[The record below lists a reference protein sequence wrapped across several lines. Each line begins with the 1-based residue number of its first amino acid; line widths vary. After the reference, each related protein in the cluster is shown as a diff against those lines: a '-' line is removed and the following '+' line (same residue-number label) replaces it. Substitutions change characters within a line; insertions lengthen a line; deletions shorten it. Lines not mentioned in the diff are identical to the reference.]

1 MYNFERT
8 DDNIKKLAKK
18 KWDSIAKPIDSLGEF
33 ENLFIKIAA
42 IKGNVDFTI
51 KNKTM
56 VVFCSDNGVV
66 AEGVT
71 QTDSSV
77 TTIVA
82 NNIPKG
88 VAAISKLSGAC
99 GAKAIAVDVGI
110 NGDTPEGVLDY
121 KVSKGTNNIANGP
134 AMTKEQMMQA
144 INAGIDVVKNLKDKT
159 DIIGLGEM
167 GIGNTTTTSAV
178 ASVLLG
184 IPVEKATGKGAG
196 LTSAGLERKVNVIK
210 KAIEV
215 NEPNPNDPL
224 DVLMKL
230 GGYDICAMTGA
241 FLGGGMYKIPIVIDG
256 VIACLSAYIACLIN
270 PNTVDYI
277 LPSHMGR
284 EPVASILLEK
294 MNLKPVIYGNMA
306 LGEGSGA
313 VMLFPLL
320 DMAMALYNNV
330 TFEQIE
336 MKPYERLI

>member
-88 VAAISKLSGAC
+88 VATISKLSGAC

-110 NGDTPEGVLDY
+110 NGDTPKGVLNY

-230 GGYDICAMTGA
+230 DR
-241 FLGGGMYKIPIVIDG
+241 KSV
-256 VIACLSAYIACLIN
+256 V
-270 PNTVDYI
+270 
-277 LPSHMGR
+277 
-284 EPVASILLEK
+284 
-294 MNLKPVIYGNMA
+294 
-306 LGEGSGA
+306 
-313 VMLFPLL
+313 
-320 DMAMALYNNV
+320 
-330 TFEQIE
+330 
-336 MKPYERLI
+336 

>member
-88 VAAISKLSGAC
+88 VA
-99 GAKAIAVDVGI
+99 VDVGI
-110 NGDTPEGVLDY
+110 NGDTPKGVLNY

-215 NEPNPNDPL
+215 NLLPVYFICD
-224 DVLMKL
+224 
-230 GGYDICAMTGA
+230 DI
-241 FLGGGMYKIPIVIDG
+241 
-256 VIACLSAYIACLIN
+256 
-270 PNTVDYI
+270 
-277 LPSHMGR
+277 
-284 EPVASILLEK
+284 
-294 MNLKPVIYGNMA
+294 
-306 LGEGSGA
+306 
-313 VMLFPLL
+313 LF
-320 DMAMALYNNV
+320 
-330 TFEQIE
+330 
-336 MKPYERLI
+336 

>member
-88 VAAISKLSGAC
+88 VATISKLSGAC

-110 NGDTPEGVLDY
+110 NGDTPKGVLNY

-159 DIIGLGEM
+159 DIIGLGEI
-167 GIGNTTTTSAV
+167 GIVNTNNTSALE
-178 ASVLLG
+178 SEIHD
-184 IPVEKATGKGAG
+184 IP
-196 LTSAGLERKVNVIK
+196 
-210 KAIEV
+210 
-215 NEPNPNDPL
+215 
-224 DVLMKL
+224 
-230 GGYDICAMTGA
+230 
-241 FLGGGMYKIPIVIDG
+241 
-256 VIACLSAYIACLIN
+256 
-270 PNTVDYI
+270 
-277 LPSHMGR
+277 
-284 EPVASILLEK
+284 LEK
-294 MNLKPVIYGNMA
+294 
-306 LGEGSGA
+306 
-313 VMLFPLL
+313 
-320 DMAMALYNNV
+320 D
-330 TFEQIE
+330 T
-336 MKPYERLI
+336 

>member
-33 ENLFIKIAA
+33 ENLFIKISA
-42 IKGNVDFTI
+42 IKENIDFSI

-88 VAAISKLSGAC
+88 VATISKLSSAC

-110 NGDTPEGVLDY
+110 NGDTPQGVLNY
-121 KVSKGTNNIANGP
+121 KVSKGTNNIANRQ

-167 GIGNTTTTSAV
+167 GIGNTTTSSAV
-178 ASVLLG
+178 FSVLSQIAPEL
-184 IPVEKATGKGAG
+184 VTGRMSNNTIVHFPGDASLIGKLVDVYLEESKGF
-196 LTSAGLERKVNVIK
+196 
-210 KAIEV
+210 
-215 NEPNPNDPL
+215 
-224 DVLMKL
+224 
-230 GGYDICAMTGA
+230 Y
-241 FLGGGMYKIPIVIDG
+241 Y
-256 VIACLSAYIACLIN
+256 
-270 PNTVDYI
+270 
-277 LPSHMGR
+277 MGR
-284 EPVASILLEK
+284 QT
-294 MNLKPVIYGNMA
+294 
-306 LGEGSGA
+306 
-313 VMLFPLL
+313 
-320 DMAMALYNNV
+320 D
-330 TFEQIE
+330 
-336 MKPYERLI
+336 R

>member
-88 VAAISKLSGAC
+88 VATISKLSGAC

-167 GIGNTTTTSAV
+167 GIGNTTTTSSV

-184 IPVEKATGKGAG
+184 IPV
-196 LTSAGLERKVNVIK
+196 ERKVNVIK

-215 NEPNPNDPL
+215 NEPNPNEPL

>member
-88 VAAISKLSGAC
+88 VATISKLSGTC

-110 NGDTPEGVLDY
+110 NGDTPKGVLNY

-210 KAIEV
+210 V
-215 NEPNPNDPL
+215 NEPNPNEPL

-294 MNLKPVIYGNMA
+294 MDLKPVIYGNMA

>member
-88 VAAISKLSGAC
+88 VATISKLSGAC

-306 LGEGSGA
+306 LG
-313 VMLFPLL
+313 
-320 DMAMALYNNV
+320 
-330 TFEQIE
+330 
-336 MKPYERLI
+336 